1 MESKRKNVYIT
12 IFVITTIIAAGLAIF
27 FKVDGDNKLKSMEAK
42 VEENLGANNGDELVK
57 SEVSTNSNKK
67 DTKGSS
73 QTETV
78 EKIVKENVFYPDVD
92 SSKCINKQDGIN
104 EYKKRISQELV
115 PLRCIVNDDRKSA
128 TLTTDW
134 GYATKAWGF
143 IPNGGNG
150 LYEQHNSN
158 GFGGEIVDVIST
170 GWGQTSDYSTLLFLM
185 KDGTVEY
192 IPVYQAYKTATYN
205 SRGKI
210 PGVTDIVYIGNVTA
224 NGHCEPIAMKKDGS
238 FYLLSSILKGTGN
251 YF

>member
-27 FKVDGDNKLKSMEAK
+27 FKVDGDKKLKSMEAK
-42 VEENLGANNGDELVK
+42 VEENLGDNNGDELVK

-78 EKIVKENVFYPDVD
+78 EKIVKENVFYPEID
-92 SSKCINKQDGIN
+92 SSKCINKQDGV
-104 EYKKRISQELV
+104 EYKKRISEELV
-115 PLRCIVNDDRKSA
+115 PLTCIVNDDKKSA

-134 GYATKAWGF
+134 NYASKVWGF
-143 IPNGGNG
+143 VPNGGNG
-150 LYEQHNSN
+150 IYEQKNSN
-158 GFGGEIVDVIST
+158 GFQGEIVNVIST
-170 GWGQTSDYSTLLFLM
+170 GWGQTADYSTLLFLM

-192 IPVYQAYKTATYN
+192 VPVYNAYKTSNYN

-210 PGVTDIVYIGNVTA
+210 SGVTDIVYIGNVSA
-224 NGHCEPIAMKKDGS
+224 NGYCEPIAMKSDGS
-238 FYLLSSILKGTGN
+238 FYILSEMLKGTGN
-251 YF
+251 YNF